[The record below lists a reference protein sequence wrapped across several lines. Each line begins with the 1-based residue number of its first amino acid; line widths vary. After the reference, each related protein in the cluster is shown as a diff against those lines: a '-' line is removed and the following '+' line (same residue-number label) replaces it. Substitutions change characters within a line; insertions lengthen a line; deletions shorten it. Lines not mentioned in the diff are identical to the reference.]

1 MSENDNKAEGPV
13 SPSTEEQLKRIR
25 ELKFAI
31 RDNIEHLRKPA
42 QERWGKHPGGWYC
55 IGESDEEIEFDE
67 DDWEEL
73 WEEGCDCSY
82 SCHFRDEW
90 YADYCYHWLK
100 AIDEELDKGEIYPLS
115 KRIDRLERRLL
126 NLLCYLMK
134 NRHWSDLL
142 EDSDDGCDCE
152 CRWQDHDKLRA
163 EREAKR
169 YLNKRFEVRW
179 REVTYSDI
187 ESD

>member
-42 QERWGKHPGGWYC
+42 QERWGMHDGVYAC
-55 IGESDEEIEFDE
+55 DEEGNDFDE
-67 DDWEEL
+67 DDFEEL
-73 WEEGCDCSY
+73 WEEGCKGCP
-82 SCHFRDEW
+82 CHFQDEW
-90 YADYCYHWLK
+90 HADYWSARLRQ
-100 AIDEELDKGEIYPLS
+100 IDEEHDKGEIFPLS
-115 KRIDRLERRLL
+115 KRIEGLERRLL
-126 NLLCYLMK
+126 YLLCYLMK
-134 NRHWSDLL
+134 NRRDFMPL
-142 EDSDDGCDCE
+142 EDSDDWCDCA
-152 CRWQDHDKLRA
+152 CRSDYAEQKRA

-169 YLNKRFEVRW
+169 YLNKRLEVLW
-179 REVTYSDI
+179 DGEVTYSDI